1 MYNSL
6 LVMDPP
12 EIEDKKFA
20 EEKKWREND
29 TKDRLE
35 EGLLEHEKE
44 IELKEL
50 KRRLLAERL
59 VHAVQIKAIEVHSK
73 EVPNTMAANVQ
84 PEEEVYK
91 ELLLLK
97 DEILSHH
104 NQLLELEKKWEEREN
119 ENDDYIHRLKV

>member
-1 MYNSL
+1 
-6 LVMDPP
+6 MDPT